1 MITGIYPGRV
11 MRPAAIRWMMGHMA
25 QGTQMTASTGSPAST
40 GASASTGARARP
52 APGSGRRKRVARTI
66 VLAWVGH
73 LFWDRRFR
81 LGVVLFAIM
90 LGALRGLAREGA
102 ARAVAWDARSRARDL
117 EHEAKKALHQ
127 GKQAITGG

>member
-40 GASASTGARARP
+40 GARARA

-66 VLAWVGH
+66 LLAWVTH

-81 LGVVLFAIM
+81 LGVVLFAVM

>member
-1 MITGIYPGRV
+1 

-25 QGTQMTASTGSPAST
+25 QGTQMT
-40 GASASTGARARP
+40 ASTGARARP

-81 LGVVLFAIM
+81 LSVVLFAIM
-90 LGALRGLAREGA
+90 VGALRGLAREGA
-102 ARAVAWDARSRARDL
+102 ARAVAWDAKSRARSL
-117 EHEAKKALHQ
+117 EQEAKKAAHHA
-127 GKQAITGG
+127 KEAVTGG